1 MNGKFYAEAYSID
14 IDRAER
20 IGAFMDNFQS
30 DPLLKDVRVWCKHD
44 KARVYFEM
52 NSQNSIGAFKPAF
65 KFFYDADKNDVF
77 ADCGFRTWGT
87 IEISRL
93 KRFGN
98 SYFSGAKTRKQIF
111 QFIDDFYAFAKGFEN
126 A

>member
-14 IDRAER
+14 LNRAER

-30 DPLLKDVRVWCKHD
+30 DPLLKDVRVWCKHG

-52 NSQNSIGAFKPAF
+52 NSQNSLGAFKPAF
-65 KFFYDADKNDVF
+65 KFYYDANSNDVF
-77 ADCGFRTWGT
+77 ADCGFRTWGLIP
-87 IEISRL
+87 IERL

-111 QFIDDFYAFAKGFEN
+111 EFIDNFYEFAKEFEN

>member
-14 IDRAER
+14 FERAEK
-20 IGAFMDNFQS
+20 IGAFIDRFNKN
-30 DPLLKDVRVWCKHD
+30 DLLKDISVWCKHG

-52 NSQNSIGAFKPAF
+52 NSQNSLGAFKPAF

-111 QFIDDFYAFAKGFEN
+111 QFIDSFYVFAKVFEN

>member
-14 IDRAER
+14 FERAEK
-20 IGAFMDNFQS
+20 IGAFIDRFNKNA
-30 DPLLKDVRVWCKHD
+30 LLKDISVWCKHG

-65 KFFYDADKNDVF
+65 KFYYDAGLNDVIVEASQNTF
-77 ADCGFRTWGT
+77 GLFSLFR
-87 IEISRL
+87 I
-93 KRFGN
+93 KKFGN

-111 QFIDDFYAFAKGFEN
+111 EFVDLFYELQKELKSA
-126 A
+126 

>member
-14 IDRAER
+14 INRAEK
-20 IGAFMDNFQS
+20 IGAFIDSFQS
-30 DPLLKDVRVWCKHD
+30 LPLLADVNVWCKHG

-52 NSQNSIGAFKPAF
+52 NSQNSLGAFKPAF
-65 KFFYDADKNDVF
+65 KFYYDADLNDVIV
-77 ADCGFRTWGT
+77 DTSRNTWGLFSLLR
-87 IEISRL
+87 I
-93 KRFGN
+93 KKFGN

-111 QFIDDFYAFAKGFEN
+111 QFVDDFYALAEELEN

>member
-1 MNGKFYAEAYSID
+1 MNGRFYAEAYRIN
-14 IDRAER
+14 IERAEK
-20 IGAFMDNFQS
+20 IGAFMDRFQS
-30 DPLLKDVRVWCKHD
+30 TQLLTNVNVWCKHG

-65 KFFYDADKNDVF
+65 KFYYDADLNDVIV
-77 ADCGFRTWGT
+77 DTSQNTWGLFSLFR
-87 IEISRL
+87 IN
-93 KRFGN
+93 KFGN

-111 QFIDDFYAFAKGFEN
+111 QFVDDFYSFAKGLEN

>member
-1 MNGKFYAEAYSID
+1 MNGRFYAEAYAID
-14 IDRAER
+14 INRAEK
-20 IGAFMDNFQS
+20 IGAFMNSFQS
-30 DPLLKDVRVWCKHD
+30 LPLLKDIRVWCKHD

-52 NSQNSIGAFKPAF
+52 NSQNSLGAFKPAF

-77 ADCGFRTWGT
+77 ADCGFRTWGV

>member
-1 MNGKFYAEAYSID
+1 MNGKFYAEAYQINIECAD
-14 IDRAER
+14 R
-20 IGAFMDNFQS
+20 IGAFIDRFNKN
-30 DPLLKDVRVWCKHD
+30 DLLNDISVWCKHG
-44 KARVYFEM
+44 KAMVYFEI
-52 NSQNSIGAFKPAF
+52 NSQNILVAFKPAF